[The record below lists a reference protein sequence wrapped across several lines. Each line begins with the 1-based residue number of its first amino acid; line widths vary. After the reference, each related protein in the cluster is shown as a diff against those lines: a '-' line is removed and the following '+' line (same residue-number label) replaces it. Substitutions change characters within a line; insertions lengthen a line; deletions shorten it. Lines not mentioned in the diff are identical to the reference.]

1 MILVPFSVL
10 SKSFPINGTFNAVL
24 RLQGFM
30 DLRHMA
36 SFPFMSHAIAHFRSH
51 PEEFATIEELSSD
64 LLFENIREAAMVRI
78 RCALHREEIPID
90 FHSPEECREE
100 ILSYVLCRILIAAA
114 GDTHLIRWYSLAE
127 AVRARRLL
135 EEAPLFWVMEMA
147 ADIGFS
153 IQPHDA
159 EHVQIGFVEFIRYS
173 SSLKS
178 FDWKLANQP
187 LHKGMILLKKSKL
200 IRLIQEAL
208 KQKFEEEVFQMKVPD
223 TMKQLFPSQMGEITG
238 ITSKMKESYD
248 NQLAKVVIPR
258 RFPPCIHNLISMTRS
273 GENVSHSGR
282 FAMTAFLLHIGMTVD
297 EIVDLFRVSPDFRED
312 LARYQVEH
320 ISGEVSGTD
329 YDSMACKTMVTY
341 GLCVG
346 KDRLCVKISHPLSYY
361 EARNDDALPGAERR
375 VRRALSASTEI
386 ARVLKVPIRTIK
398 DKVNTWFNEVA
409 VIEAPVILEGLIPAL
424 QKGPATG
431 KEGDEVID
439 TGSQGNGLGHTGE
452 SLSAPSDAGNGK
464 PISGSISDVPGGG
477 KLASSDAGTGN
488 QISDSIS
495 DVPGEGKLTVSDAG
509 TDHPRSGK
517 LGSVRGTSKP
527 YTRFDDC
534 RSDERAVFSVSVAR
548 AWLNGMKVIHPG
560 TMETTYL
567 IGTTGLV
574 EDARGRT
581 IRLLPVLDFEHGQM
595 IRDFQ
600 KTGKIL
606 EFEGQILSVNGRP
619 FMHVI
624 NVQVKI

>member
-1 MILVPFSVL
+1 
-10 SKSFPINGTFNAVL
+10 
-24 RLQGFM
+24 
-30 DLRHMA
+30 
-36 SFPFMSHAIAHFRSH
+36 
-51 PEEFATIEELSSD
+51 
-64 LLFENIREAAMVRI
+64 MVRI
-78 RCALHREEIPID
+78 RCAIHREEIPID

-135 EEAPLFWVMEMA
+135 EEAPLSWVMEMA
-147 ADIGFS
+147 ADIGFT

-187 LHKGMILLKKSKL
+187 LHKGMILLKKRKL

-258 RFPPCIHNLISMTRS
+258 RFPPCIHNLISLTRS

-346 KDRLCVKISHPLSYY
+346 KDRLCAKISHPLSYY
-361 EARNDDALPGAERR
+361 EARNDDALPEAERR

-398 DKVNTWFNEVA
+398 ERVNTWFSEVA
-409 VIEAPVILEGLIPAL
+409 VIEGPEILEGLIPAN
-424 QKGPATG
+424 QDGSSMG
-431 KEGDEVID
+431 RVGNGDNEAR
-439 TGSQGNGLGHTGE
+439 SQGNGQGDASETMSTASKSGTGNQTSDSSFDVIRE
-452 SLSAPSDAGNGK
+452 GRVAVSDADTGDQTAGVSS
-464 PISGSISDVPGGG
+464 PMPGGG
-477 KLASSDAGTGN
+477 KLA
-488 QISDSIS
+488 
-495 DVPGEGKLTVSDAG
+495 VSDAG
-509 TDHPRSGK
+509 TDHPGSGK
-517 LGSVRGTSKP
+517 SGSLPGSSKP

-606 EFEGQILSVNGRP
+606 EFEGQILTVNGRP
-619 FMHVI
+619 FLHVI
-624 NVQVKI
+624 NVQVNI